1 MKPSF
6 EILESCNIC
15 PRNCNANRLSGK
27 TGYCGSNAEYN
38 ISSITVH
45 KGEEPVISGERGI
58 CNVFF
63 SRCNLQCIYCQNI
76 QISCNRGDVISQV
89 FSLEEVT
96 NAIID
101 IFEINGINSLGF
113 VSPSHY
119 VHHVISIIENLRAKG
134 YYPITVYN
142 TNSYDKVETIKMLEN
157 YINVYLPD
165 FKYSDNKLA
174 KKFSDVSDY
183 FEVASSA
190 IKEMYRQKGSTII
203 KNDDGIAESGLII
216 RHLVLPGQIDNSLN
230 VIRYIADELSLNIS
244 VSLMAQYH
252 PVRNLDNYPDLNRKL
267 TQHEYETVVK
277 ELDESGIFRGWV
289 QELESSDNYLPDF
302 ENEHPFEK

>member
-1 MKPSF
+1 MEAYNNSLINCK
-6 EILESCNIC
+6 IC
-15 PRNCNANRLSGK
+15 PRSCGVNRIEGK
-27 TGYCGSNAEYN
+27 LGYCGSNSHYN
-38 ISSITVH
+38 VSSIVLH
-45 KGEEPVISGERGI
+45 KGEEPVISGEKGI

-76 QISCNRGDVISQV
+76 QISCNRGDVILQV
-89 FSLEEVT
+89 FSLDEVT

-101 IFEINGINSLGF
+101 IFETNGINSLGF

-119 VHHVISIIENLRAKG
+119 VPHVISIIENLRAKG
-134 YYPITVYN
+134 YNPITVYN

-157 YINVYLPD
+157 YINIYLPD

-174 KKFSDVSDY
+174 KKLSDVSDY

-203 KNDDGIAESGLII
+203 KNDEGIAESGLIV

-230 VIRYIADELSLNIS
+230 VIRHIVDELSPNIS

-267 TQHEYETVVK
+267 TQHEYEIVVK
-277 ELDESGIFRGWV
+277 ELDESGIFKGWV

>member
-1 MKPSF
+1 MIHCK
-6 EILESCNIC
+6 IC
-15 PRNCNANRLSGK
+15 PRACGVNRISGK
-27 TGYCGSNAEYN
+27 LGYCGSNSHYN
-38 ISSITVH
+38 ISSIVLH
-45 KGEEPVISGERGI
+45 KGEEPVISGEKGI

-89 FSLEEVT
+89 FSLDEVT
-96 NAIID
+96 NTIID
-101 IFEINGINSLGF
+101 IFETNGINSLGF

-119 VHHVISIIENLRAKG
+119 VPHVISIIENLRAKG
-134 YYPITVYN
+134 YNPITVYN

-174 KKFSDVSDY
+174 KKLSDVSDY

-203 KNDDGIAESGLII
+203 KNDEGIAELGLII

-230 VIRYIADELSLNIS
+230 VIRYIAHEFSPNIS

-267 TQHEYETVVK
+267 TQYEYETVVK
-277 ELDESGIFRGWV
+277 ELDESCIFKGWV